1 NEMDES
7 CDERA
12 EELEEVRADDREDI
26 EMREEDETNEA
37 ITTIPAEEK
46 DWDVYNDGVIV
57 VNQAIHKRKGGDEEA
72 FDDQYCEDDNEMDT
86 KKKSKL
92 CKGGYSKRAYT
103 PRSSSPLPPA
113 GESKVVV
120 QLLYGS
126 KQWKRTM
133 DGDIK
138 SIIRDMALR
147 RPDPA
152 GRKIAASD
160 KLCAAVMK
168 NHSKRLVS
176 ECKEAARTMRVPDHQ
191 DVTQLDMKSFT
202 SEVFMKCPKTA
213 NLIKS
218 LIPVEPRDTLDEH
231 SATALIMDAPVVT
244 ARASVEPRDTLD
256 EHSATA
262 LIMGVIL
269 YMHSM
274 QSNTLQHILSYVL
287 RRAGCNREGFKFL
300 HSLGLTLS
308 YTSILKI
315 MNDIDAKPD
324 IEKSSLDTI
333 EKSIDSVVVRTKIE
347 AKNDSKKKSSQ
358 VVNQET
364 TQVGDPVLLQ
374 FTLPYYQT
382 TTFTTSR
389 NPSVTYTTNQL
400 SNSNQTT
407 YTAVPFEATD
417 SSTVYSSQ

>member
-1 NEMDES
+1 MDES

-46 DWDVYNDGVIV
+46 DWDVYNNDGVIV

-72 FDDQYCEDDNEMDT
+72 FDDQYCEDDNETDT
-86 KKKSKL
+86 KKKSKS

-231 SATALIMDAPVVT
+231 SATALIM
-244 ARASVEPRDTLD
+244 
-256 EHSATA
+256 
-262 LIMGVIL
+262 GVIL

-287 RRAGCNREGFKFL
+287 RRA
-300 HSLGLTLS
+300 
-308 YTSILKI
+308 
-315 MNDIDAKPD
+315 
-324 IEKSSLDTI
+324 
-333 EKSIDSVVVRTKIE
+333 
-347 AKNDSKKKSSQ
+347 
-358 VVNQET
+358 
-364 TQVGDPVLLQ
+364 
-374 FTLPYYQT
+374 
-382 TTFTTSR
+382 
-389 NPSVTYTTNQL
+389 
-400 SNSNQTT
+400 
-407 YTAVPFEATD
+407 
-417 SSTVYSSQ
+417 